1 MRRQDARELPVGAE
15 EGFDP
20 LEVLNTCTLRVRRKS
35 RRTMPIRQERAGP
48 ARAGEVSHEKK
59 RLKR

>member
-20 LEVLNTCTLRVRRKS
+20 LEVLTHARFVCAGSQGEPCPSGRKEQAP
-35 RRTMPIRQERAGP
+35 RGP
-48 ARAGEVSHEKK
+48 GRYLMRKNG
-59 RLKR
+59 